1 MGNHAE
7 DMMLAQQTICEMQ
20 GGYVVVQ
27 NGCVVAKAFLE
38 IGGIISAQPIQVLA
52 QQLKEVRVAM
62 QQLGYQHDNEIMS
75 FSTLSLPVSP
85 ELKVTDVGMIN
96 TKTQEIIPLIAEV
109 YDENFN

>member
-1 MGNHAE
+1 
-7 DMMLAQQTICEMQ
+7 MLAQQTICEMQ